1 MGQNIVAYAKAL
13 RQKGQVAVGTL
24 LVTLHGL
31 RVELIDEE
39 TL

>member
-1 MGQNIVAYAKAL
+1 MGPDIVAYAKAL

-24 LVTLHGL
+24 VTLHGL
-31 RVELIDEE
+31 RVELIGEE